1 MRPESRL
8 GIDDVEKERIRSESQ
23 NPHSSKNREECGTLT
38 FFVICR
44 KIDPVLGATVAV
56 TKKGESM
63 HHPPCFSAGPSAG
76 AKLKRI
82 TTRRL
87 DI

>member
-1 MRPESRL
+1 L

-44 KIDPVLGATVAV
+44 KIDPVLGATVALV
-56 TKKGESM
+56 GVKPRKRV
-63 HHPPCFSAGPSAG
+63 PPARRSPSARG
-76 AKLKRI
+76 CGCQ
-82 TTRRL
+82 
-87 DI
+87 